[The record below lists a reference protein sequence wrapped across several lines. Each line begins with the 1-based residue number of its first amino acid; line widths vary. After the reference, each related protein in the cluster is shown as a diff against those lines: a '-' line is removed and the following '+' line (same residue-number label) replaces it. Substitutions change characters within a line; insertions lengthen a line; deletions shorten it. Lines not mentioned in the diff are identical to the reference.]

1 MEKITVRAPATVAN
15 VVCGFDC
22 LGFAIKEP
30 FDEITISIIEEQT
43 VKIKHLDNFNLPT
56 EADQNVAGKAV
67 LAMIEKIQSSDHKKP
82 LSPPKNLEHIG
93 FQIEIKKGIKP
104 GSGIGSSAAS
114 AVGAVVAANELLGNH
129 FRTNELL
136 EFALAGEELASQGRH
151 ADNIAPCLLGGF
163 TLVRS
168 VDPLDIVKLEF
179 PPLFVTVIHPQIEI
193 KTSEARK
200 ILPQQIPLKT
210 AVKAWSN
217 LGAFVSALSKGDYE
231 LLARSMEDEI
241 IEPVRKGLI
250 PYFDELKKAGLKAG
264 ALGGGISGSGPSV
277 FMLSK
282 SQEIAQNVAQ
292 EMSGI
297 LDKNRIPF
305 KAYVSEIDS
314 EGTKVIPRRK
324 A

>member
-1 MEKITVRAPATVAN
+1 MKKITVIAPATVAN

-30 FDEITISIIEEQT
+30 FDEITISTIREKNTIR
-43 VKIKHLDNFNLPT
+43 IKHLDDFNLPT
-56 EADQNVAGKAV
+56 KVNQNVAGKAM
-67 LAMIEKIQSSDHKKP
+67 LAMLEKIKQYVHEA
-82 LSPPKNLEHIG
+82 NGLEWIENIG

-114 AVGAVVAANELLGNH
+114 AVGAIVALNELLGKP
-129 FRTNELL
+129 FCQNELL

-168 VDPLDIVKLEF
+168 VEPLDIVKLEF
-179 PPLFVTVIHPQIEI
+179 PTLWATVVHPQIEV

-200 ILPQQIPLKT
+200 ILPQEIPLKT
-210 AVKAWSN
+210 AIKAWSN

-231 LLARSMEDEI
+231 LLARSLEDEI
-241 IEPVRKGLI
+241 IEPVRKKLI
-250 PYFDELKKAGLKAG
+250 PHFDQLKEAGLKAG
-264 ALGGGISGSGPSV
+264 AIGGGISGSGPSV

-282 SQEIAQNVAQ
+282 SQNTAQRVAEKMSEILNKA
-292 EMSGI
+292 E
-297 LDKNRIPF
+297 IPF
-305 KAYVSEIDS
+305 KVYVSEIDT
-314 EGTKVIPRRK
+314 EGAKVIS
-324 A
+324 

>member
-1 MEKITVRAPATVAN
+1 MKKITVIAPATVAN

-30 FDEITISIIEEQT
+30 FDEITISIIREKNT
-43 VKIKHLDNFNLPT
+43 IRIKHLDDFNLPT
-56 EADQNVAGKAV
+56 KVNQNVAGKAM
-67 LAMIEKIQSSDHKKP
+67 LAMLEKIKQYVHEA
-82 LSPPKNLEHIG
+82 NGLEWIENIG

-114 AVGAVVAANELLGNH
+114 AVGAIVALNELLGKP
-129 FRTNELL
+129 FCQNELL

-168 VDPLDIVKLEF
+168 VEPLDIVKLEF
-179 PPLFVTVIHPQIEI
+179 PTLWATVVHPQIEV

-200 ILPQQIPLKT
+200 ILPQEIPLKT
-210 AVKAWSN
+210 AIKAWSN

-231 LLARSMEDEI
+231 LLARSLEDEI
-241 IEPVRKGLI
+241 IEPVRKKLI
-250 PYFDELKKAGLKAG
+250 PHFDQLKEAGLKAG
-264 ALGGGISGSGPSV
+264 AIGGGISGSGPSV

-282 SQEIAQNVAQ
+282 SQNTAQRVAEKMSEILNKA
-292 EMSGI
+292 E
-297 LDKNRIPF
+297 IPF
-305 KAYVSEIDS
+305 KVYVSEIDT
-314 EGTKVIPRRK
+314 EGAKVIS
-324 A
+324 